1 MISNTYQL
9 PVFAGLGSDVLFS
22 ERYLQTAVKEPLL
35 PESRILL
42 RACHRIFRIEVA
54 RALQQK
60 ILSPDIDLD
69 DFLQAENLVSPPERY
84 RRNIVIQH
92 TTLYLAQ
99 ILIYFRHKSDPAK
112 LLGIAGFC
120 AGLLPAASIAT
131 STSVIELLSR
141 GQDFFYVALWIGI
154 WSEIY
159 KQKEAP
165 CQSSLPWSIVVDG
178 ISPEQ
183 VAEILDR
190 RENHV
195 KSHLVQLKGNLLTLI
210 LSQMHQVYMSAPKM
224 ETVALH

>member
-1 MISNTYQL
+1 MISNTCQL

-84 RRNIVIQH
+84 HRNIVVQH

-99 ILIYFRHKSDPAK
+99 ILVYFRHRSDSAK

-131 STSVIELLSR
+131 STGVIELLSR
-141 GQDFFYVALWIGI
+141 GQDFFYVALWVGI
-154 WSEIY
+154 RSESY
-159 KQKEAP
+159 RQKEAP
-165 CQSSLPWSIVVDG
+165 CQSSLPWSVIVDG
-178 ISPEQ
+178 ISAEQ
-183 VAEILDR
+183 VAEILNSH
-190 RENHV
+190 ENHV
-195 KSHLVQLKGNLLTLI
+195 KSHLVQLKGNLLTI
-210 LSQMHQVYMSAPKM
+210 MLSQLRQIYISAPKM